1 MKTKNKIL
9 EILHI
14 FIILLLIKIT
24 AHAGSWSGS
33 TCGELLA
40 VNIIS
45 LTLAAVIEL
54 CTTFCYFDLKFYA
67 VC

>member
-1 MKTKNKIL
+1 MKTKSKIL
-9 EILHI
+9 V
-14 FIILLLIKIT
+14 KTT
-24 AHAGSWSGS
+24 AHAGSWSSS

-40 VNIIS
+40 VNVIS

-54 CTTFCYFDLKFYA
+54 CITFCYFDLKLYA